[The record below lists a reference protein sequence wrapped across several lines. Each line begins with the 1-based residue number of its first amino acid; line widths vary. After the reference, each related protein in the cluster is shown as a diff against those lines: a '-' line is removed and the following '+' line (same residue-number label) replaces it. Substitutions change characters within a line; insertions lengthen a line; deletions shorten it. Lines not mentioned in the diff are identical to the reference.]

1 MAARALQC
9 MEILGGLGR
18 REERISVK
26 GIDAYILSEPLPG
39 HESGGDVQYASMC
52 AAGKISRFAVADV
65 SGHGDAVAKFGV
77 GLRDLMRRFINTPNQ
92 ERMVQALNREMG
104 SLVDH
109 GIFATFVIMT
119 WFDPTRQAFIC
130 AAGHPDPLWFSAEL
144 DQWMALSPAAFK
156 RPSREADSR
165 LVNLPLGVIDG
176 TEYEQFTVPIGPG
189 DFIVLYTDHYIEAR
203 SASGE
208 MLGVDGLRRLVA
220 SCDASDASALGRQ
233 MEAKIGAHLGSMPI
247 EDDRSLLVI
256 RFDLGIRN
264 DISWR
269 DRIRGM
275 FLAMIPTTF
284 VRSKI
289 EGLTT

>member
-1 MAARALQC
+1 

-26 GIDAYILSEPLPG
+26 GIDAFLLSEPLPG

-52 AAGKISRFAVADV
+52 AAGRISRFAVADV
-65 SGHGDAVAKFGV
+65 SGHGDAVAEFGV

-104 SLVDH
+104 ELVEH

-130 AAGHPDPLWFSAEL
+130 SAGHPDPLWYSAEL
-144 DQWMALSPAAFK
+144 DQWMALSPSAFK
-156 RPSREADSR
+156 RPSRDDASR
-165 LVNLPLGVIDG
+165 MVNLPLGIIDG
-176 TEYEQFTVPIGPG
+176 TEYEQFTVPIGDG

-203 SASGE
+203 SSSGE
-208 MLGVDGLRRLVA
+208 MLGVDGLRKLA
-220 SCDASDASALGRQ
+220 AECGIGDAGEFGRHL
-233 MEAKIGAHLGSMPI
+233 EAKVAAHLGSMPI

-256 RFDLGIRN
+256 RFDPGIQSRL
-264 DISWR
+264 SWL

-275 FLAMIPTTF
+275 FMAMVPASF
-284 VRSKI
+284 AKSRV
-289 EGLTT
+289 EDLTA